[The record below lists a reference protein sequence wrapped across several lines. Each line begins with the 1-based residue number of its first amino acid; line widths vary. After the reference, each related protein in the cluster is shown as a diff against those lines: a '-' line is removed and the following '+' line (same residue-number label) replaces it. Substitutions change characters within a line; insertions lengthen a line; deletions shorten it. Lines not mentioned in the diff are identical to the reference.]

1 MSVKDLTR
9 TKRPR
14 KLPVAQPGGRMA
26 DDKKAGQGE
35 QQRPREPL
43 IVEVPTVLTRIDA
56 QLKAQ
61 GTDTSTACSS
71 SNDKIEQQRA

>member
-1 MSVKDLTR
+1 
-9 TKRPR
+9 
-14 KLPVAQPGGRMA
+14 MA